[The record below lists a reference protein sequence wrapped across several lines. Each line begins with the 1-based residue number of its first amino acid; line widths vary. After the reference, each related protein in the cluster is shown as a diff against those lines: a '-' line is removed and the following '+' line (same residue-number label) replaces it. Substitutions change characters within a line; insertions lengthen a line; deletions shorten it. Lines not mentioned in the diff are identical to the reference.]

1 MLINKSAECI
11 TLLWFKKDIII
22 AKKLKLTTT
31 KILQKGTTIL
41 IKISPLQG
49 EKVYLQ
55 IISQKR
61 LVTP

>member
-1 MLINKSAECI
+1 MYYSFMVQKRYNYC
-11 TLLWFKKDIII
+11 
-22 AKKLKLTTT
+22 KKLKLTTT